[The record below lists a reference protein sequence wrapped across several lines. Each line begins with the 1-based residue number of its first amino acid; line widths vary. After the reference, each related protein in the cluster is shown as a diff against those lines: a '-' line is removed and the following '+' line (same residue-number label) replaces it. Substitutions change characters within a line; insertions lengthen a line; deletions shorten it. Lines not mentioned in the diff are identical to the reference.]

1 MAVAL
6 VALFMAMGGS
16 AYALVIT
23 SGSIKNNTIRSV
35 DVRNGG
41 LLGKDIRR
49 NGVGGRAIKE
59 STLGTVPAR
68 LSHTGSAHFAV
79 VNAGGQQVRGRGTT
93 SAARTAE
100 GRYQVIFDANV
111 RGCAYYA
118 TIGGPTAAAPPD
130 NGQIT
135 VSSLAS
141 NVNGVDIRTT
151 GAERQRRQQAV
162 PPTRPLLSPRYSTRR
177 STFAGA
183 PAAIENG
190 GMSSVTTLFAP
201 ITQRS
206 PTVTPLV
213 ITTFAPHQTLSPT
226 RVGPLLVKPCQVI
239 GLSGSSKRWFA
250 SVTKQPFA
258 NMQ

>member
-16 AYALVIT
+16 AYALVVT

-41 LLGKDIRR
+41 LIGKDVRAD
-49 NGVGGRAIKE
+49 GLGGRAVKE
-59 STLGTVPAR
+59 STLGTVPTAFVA
-68 LSHTGSAHFAV
+68 HGSAHFAV
-79 VNAGGQQVRGRGTT
+79 VNAGGQQVRARGTT

-100 GRYQVIFDANV
+100 GRYQVIFDRDV

-135 VSSLAS
+135 VSALAS

-151 GAERQRRQQAV
+151 GA
-162 PPTRPLLSPRYSTRR
+162 
-177 STFAGA
+177 
-183 PAAIENG
+183 NG
-190 GMSSVTTLFAP
+190 NDANKPF
-201 ITQRS
+201 
-206 PTVTPLV
+206 
-213 ITTFAPHQTLSPT
+213 H
-226 RVGPLLVKPCQVI
+226 LLVLC
-239 GLSGSSKRWFA
+239 
-250 SVTKQPFA
+250 
-258 NMQ
+258 